1 MPPKLD
7 PEAVAPPP
15 NGVENSEVPAIAGVE
30 GKDGVIVPNPD
41 GAGVDPTVG
50 VEDVP
55 NGVDSWADPVVPK
68 RLVVRLVVGVEKR
81 LGVVGVEKRLEVD
94 GAEAGKLKAATVL
107 EEVAAAGSKDCCG
120 WLVVD
125 AEVCVVGCTGAG
137 KCNVGWTLLAAAS
150 CLAASLL
157 FASRNGSLA
166 LPRRRWP

>member
-15 NGVENSEVPAIAGVE
+15 NGVENSEVPVKAGVE
-30 GKDGVIVPNPD
+30 GKDGVIPPNPD
-41 GAGVDPTVG
+41 GVGVDPSVG

-68 RLVVRLVVGVEKR
+68 RLVVRLE
-81 LGVVGVEKRLEVD
+81 VVGVEKRLEVD
-94 GAEAGKLKAATVL
+94 GAEAGMLKAAKAL
-107 EEVAAAGSKDCCG
+107 EEVPPEGSKDCCG
-120 WLVVD
+120 WLV
-125 AEVCVVGCTGAG
+125 AGAAVCVAGCAGAG

-157 FASRNGSLA
+157 LASRNGSFA
-166 LPRRRWP
+166 LPRRR

>member
-15 NGVENSEVPAIAGVE
+15 NGVENSDVPAIAGVE
-30 GKDGVIVPNPD
+30 GKDGVILPNPD
-41 GAGVDPTVG
+41 GAGVDPIVG

-68 RLVVRLVVGVEKR
+68 RLVVRL
-81 LGVVGVEKRLEVD
+81 GVVGVEKRLEVD
-94 GAEAGKLKAATVL
+94 GAEAGMLKAAKAL
-107 EEVAAAGSKDCCG
+107 EEVAADGSKDCCG
-120 WLVVD
+120 WLVIGAD
-125 AEVCVVGCTGAG
+125 ICVVGCTGAG

-150 CLAASLL
+150 CLAVSLL

-166 LPRRRWP
+166 LPRRR